1 MQLAPGAPLL
11 FSVRALLPFARSMHF
26 QARGI
31 HDQVAD
37 LPTAAGAQVH
47 LHVCLP
53 IREQSVIRH
62 RQVQPHQLENRRDK
76 ALGLPERR
84 PVGEFD
90 LKR

>member
-1 MQLAPGAPLL
+1 
-11 FSVRALLPFARSMHF
+11 
-26 QARGI
+26 
-31 HDQVAD
+31 
-37 LPTAAGAQVH
+37 
-47 LHVCLP
+47 LP